1 MKRGSARAATADG
14 ERVGADAP
22 ADRAGKRQRG
32 AAGGDDAAADG
43 AATTPPRGTALAAAR
58 LWSPAAAAARQ
69 AASDSGASDAEGAEQ
84 QAAAR
89 LAAEK
94 RARFLASP
102 HARRAVAAADG
113 QRQEEGIPGEIR
125 VGGDY
130 QVDVSSYQPARGKGA
145 APADSTREGELVH
158 EGALAA
164 SGVAKPAQPRS
175 GRDVQRKPTP
185 GAKRRGGP
193 ESPGTSFAP
202 EPNPPDEEFRGF
214 AFPLPASGP
223 PTASQERWLGWQ
235 LLKLGWSRKRELP
248 PELVAEPPREWSA
261 AERSAFTKAM
271 SAHGKHFREMLPAL
285 PGRSL
290 EELIERYYVSKAH
303 KRMAQVDAEQAT
315 RNVRLGPCG
324 TMGCLLHDNHAGP
337 HQFSAPM
344 GKRER
349 KPKIKGEN
357 D

>member
-1 MKRGSARAATADG
+1 MSKRGARASTTDAGDRGAADG
-14 ERVGADAP
+14 L

-32 AAGGDDAAADG
+32 AAGTTADDVAPDAE
-43 AATTPPRGTALAAAR
+43 TTSPPRAPAAPR

-69 AASDSGASDAEGAEQ
+69 TASDSEATDAERAEQ
-84 QAAAR
+84 LAAAS

-102 HARRAVAAADG
+102 HARRTAADG
-113 QRQEEGIPGEIR
+113 QRQEERIPDEIR
-125 VGGDY
+125 VGDDY
-130 QVDVSSYQPARGKGA
+130 QVDVPRYQPARGKVPESA
-145 APADSTREGELVH
+145 REGELVH
-158 EGALAA
+158 GGVLAA
-164 SGVAKPAQPRS
+164 IGASKPAQPRA

-185 GAKRRGGP
+185 GAKKRVGAD
-193 ESPGTSFAP
+193 SPGSSLAP
-202 EPNPPDEEFRGF
+202 EPTPPEEEFRGF

-235 LLKLGWSRKRELP
+235 LLKLGWSRKREMPL
-248 PELVAEPPREWSA
+248 ELLAEPPREWSA
-261 AERSAFTKAM
+261 AERSAFTKAK
-271 SAHGKHFREMLPAL
+271 ATHGKHFREMLPAL

-290 EELIERYYVSKAH
+290 DELIERYYTSKAH
-303 KRMAQVDAEQAT
+303 KRLAQVDAEQTT
-315 RNVRLGPCG
+315 RNVRQGPCG